1 MRSPHLPQNMSAVL
15 SDVRSVLHRQ
25 MCSLEFAKSDF
36 ESVIK
41 LKPNHST
48 AAKELSSLT
57 DLQSAFQQLQ
67 QLQEAHAG
75 ASAAGGPLPDVSSAR
90 QVLDKVYSLAPDCA
104 PAQLMDAQLEM
115 LQGNYEQVGSSAL
128 LLAYDDCFCHK
139 RQAYSHGRYRQKQQ
153 GELICMVVR

>member
-1 MRSPHLPQNMSAVL
+1 MSAVL
-15 SDVRSVLHRQ
+15 PCVCSVLHRQ
-25 MCSLEFAKSDF
+25 MCSLDDAKSDF
-36 ESVIK
+36 EIVIK

-48 AAKELSSLT
+48 AAKELASLT

-90 QVLDKVYSLAPDCA
+90 QVLDKVYSLAPDCI

-115 LQGNYEQVGSSAL
+115 LQGNYEQVGYSAS
-128 LLAYDDCFCHK
+128 LLAHDVTICP
-139 RQAYSHGRYRQKQQ
+139 KQQ
-153 GELICMVVR
+153 ASSTGATGEISRVT